1 MPTKAKAQPVGHDDD
16 SPDVLT
22 GQAQGR
28 LRSFVERV
36 EKLDEERAEIMADR
50 KEVMAEAKGEG
61 FNTKIINKVIRLRR
75 TDKVKRQ
82 EEEALIDLYLSAI
95 GGL

>member
-1 MPTKAKAQPVGHDDD
+1 MAKAKAQPVGPDDPETL
-16 SPDVLT
+16 S

-28 LRSFVERV
+28 LRSFVERL
-36 EKLDEERAEIMADR
+36 ETLDEERAGVMADR
-50 KEVMAEAKGEG
+50 KEVMAEAKSEG
-61 FNTKIINKVIRLRR
+61 FDTKIINKVIRLRK
-75 TDKVKRQ
+75 TDKAKRQ